1 MVVVSVSLSE
11 KLLAD
16 IDALRDEMGFSGR
29 SDVIRAA
36 ARLLIDEKRNM
47 QELRGDINAVLFLI
61 HQRNAEDMV
70 TEIKHDYEDIIS
82 TQIHSH
88 LKDGKC
94 LELFIIEG
102 ESSRVRELTERFIA
116 CGRMAH
122 IKLFTF

>member
-11 KLLAD
+11 KLLAE

-29 SDVIRAA
+29 SDVVRAA

-61 HQRNAEDMV
+61 HKRNDEDMV

-102 ESSRVRELTERFIA
+102 ESPRVRELTERFMA
-116 CGRMAH
+116 CGRMGH

>member
-1 MVVVSVSLSE
+1 
-11 KLLAD
+11 
-16 IDALRDEMGFSGR
+16 
-29 SDVIRAA
+29 
-36 ARLLIDEKRNM
+36 
-47 QELRGDINAVLFLI
+47 
-61 HQRNAEDMV
+61 V

-102 ESSRVRELTERFIA
+102 ESSRVRELTESFIA
-116 CGRMAH
+116 CGRMVH